1 MMIDFRG
8 AVLSSDDP
16 VTPVRY
22 GESRRFLPDE
32 LALSYSIGQLC
43 REFGVTARAVRFYE
57 DKDLLRPARIG
68 PNRSYS
74 ERDRERLRLI
84 LQGKQLGFSLIEIRE
99 ILELQASDRSPD
111 DKAAG
116 IMGKFRRRLDEL
128 RSQRSEIDRA
138 INALTVSSEQLQRQL
153 SRLPKDGAGCPRAVA
168 S

>member
-8 AVLSSDDP
+8 AARQADDP
-16 VTPVRY
+16 VMAVRY
-22 GESRRFLPDE
+22 GESRRFLPDS
-32 LALSYSIGQLC
+32 LALTYSIGQLC

-68 PNRSYS
+68 PNRCYS

-99 ILELQASDRSPD
+99 ILELQASDRSAD

-116 IMGKFRRRLDEL
+116 IMDKFRRRLEEL
-128 RSQRSEIDRA
+128 RSQRDEIDLA
-138 INALTVSSEQLQRQL
+138 INALTESSEQLQRQL
-153 SRLPKDGAGCPRAVA
+153 SRRPAGGAGCVRAAA